1 MSVLFDEA
9 VCRNCGEALA
19 SKFCQSCGQKKA
31 ERFGAGHLRD
41 EAWEKIRWFETDM
54 LKAAFNVTL
63 RPGRVAREYVEGKRK
78 SHVNPLKLLL
88 AAIVIL
94 LVVIAQTGYLTSSN
108 QTLTKAITLVQS
120 YSKWSFS
127 LGILAVLIA
136 SNIVFFRRGGFN
148 VVEHLVL
155 ATYTHFVIITAN
167 IINLSPLLILSATP
181 ERVAAHRIYSGYY
194 MDWIE
199 GGIVFLAF
207 GQFFAVDWRRRWWWP
222 AIGAIVFHLLK
233 EGLLYLYARAVIRI
247 VIAQLT

>member
-1 MSVLFDEA
+1 MSAFFDEQ
-9 VCRNCGEALA
+9 VCRNCGEALHTRY
-19 SKFCQSCGQKKA
+19 CQSCGQKKA
-31 ERFGAGHLRD
+31 ERFGSTHLRD
-41 EAWEKIRWFETDM
+41 EAWEKIRWFEADM
-54 LKAAFNVTL
+54 AKSAFNVML

-136 SNIVFFRRGGFN
+136 SYLTFWRRGGYN
-148 VVEHLVL
+148 VIEHLVL
-155 ATYTHFVIITAN
+155 ATYAHFAIITVN
-167 IINLSPLLILSATP
+167 IINLLPLLIGSTP
-181 ERVAAHRIYSGYY
+181 ERVATHRVYSGIY
-194 MDWIE
+194 MDWLE
-199 GGIVFLAF
+199 GSIVFLAF
-207 GQFFAVDWRRRWWWP
+207 GQFFAIDWKRQWWWP
-222 AIGAIVFHLLK
+222 AIGAIVFHLVK

-247 VIAQLT
+247 VLAQLT